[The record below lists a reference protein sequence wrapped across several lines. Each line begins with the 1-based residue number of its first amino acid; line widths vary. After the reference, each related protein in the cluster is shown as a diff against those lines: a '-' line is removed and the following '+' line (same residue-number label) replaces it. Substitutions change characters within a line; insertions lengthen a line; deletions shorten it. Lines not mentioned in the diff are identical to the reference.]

1 VNLEDLHYTGGIS
14 AEGRGLLRRL
24 ARTGSIFSVGEAATI
39 LALSPRRTVR
49 LLAHWC
55 EKGWLARLRQGLYAV
70 VPLESDPGTA
80 RVADPWVLLSRVF
93 SPCYVGGWSA
103 CEHWELT
110 EQLFRTIVIITTR
123 RVSSKTGD
131 LAGFPYLAKRIGPR
145 RLFGTRRVW
154 RGQTPVDVSDP
165 HRTIVDV
172 LDDPAIGGGIRHV
185 AGVLSA
191 YFRSEHRSE
200 QQLIRYAEKLGNRT
214 VFKRLGFLIERLG
227 IEAPAAVAVCL
238 KSLSSG
244 YSRLDP
250 SGPQKG
256 KLLRRWRLLVN
267 VQIRPPE

>member
-1 VNLEDLHYTGGIS
+1 
-14 AEGRGLLRRL
+14 
-24 ARTGSIFSVGEAATI
+24 
-39 LALSPRRTVR
+39 
-49 LLAHWC
+49 
-55 EKGWLARLRQGLYAV
+55 
-70 VPLESDPGTA
+70 
-80 RVADPWVLLSRVF
+80 
-93 SPCYVGGWSA
+93 
-103 CEHWELT
+103 
-110 EQLFRTIVIITTR
+110 
-123 RVSSKTGD
+123 
-131 LAGFPYLAKRIGPR
+131 
-145 RLFGTRRVW
+145 
-154 RGQTPVDVSDP
+154 
-165 HRTIVDV
+165 VDV

-191 YFRSEHRSE
+191 YFRSEHRVE

-267 VQIRPPE
+267 VQIRPPK